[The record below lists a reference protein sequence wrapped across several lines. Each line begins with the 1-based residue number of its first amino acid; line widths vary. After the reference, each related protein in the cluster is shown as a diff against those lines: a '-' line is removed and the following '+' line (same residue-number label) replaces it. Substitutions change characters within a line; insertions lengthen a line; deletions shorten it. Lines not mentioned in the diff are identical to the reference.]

1 MAKIVSPGPVDA
13 FSISLINKPQR
24 LIPSSVN
31 FFSSFVLYPSQSL
44 KTPRFLITG
53 CNGQLGF
60 ELHRALAPLGEVVAF
75 ARDACDLSSPDSIRA
90 AVRAAKPDVIFNAGA
105 YTAVDKAESEPDLAH
120 SINAVAPGIIGEEAA
135 KIGALVIH
143 YSTDYVFD
151 GSKSSA
157 YLETDIPNP
166 LGVYGMTKLAGEQ
179 ALAASGAMHLIFR
192 TSWVYGLH
200 GKNFIKTIL
209 RLASERAELKIVA
222 DQFGAPTGAAL
233 LADVSAHVAAR
244 YLREGADSFPFGL
257 YHLVAS
263 GETSWH
269 GFAQHVASKA
279 TAADWI
285 LQATAERILPITTPE
300 YPTPAARPAN
310 SRLNT
315 SKFVEAFGIQLPDW
329 RIGVDQVM
337 DKLVQG

>member
-1 MAKIVSPGPVDA
+1 MVHSH
-13 FSISLINKPQR
+13 
-24 LIPSSVN
+24 
-31 FFSSFVLYPSQSL
+31 SL

-53 CNGQLGF
+53 ANGQLGF
-60 ELHRALAPLGEVVAF
+60 ELQRALAPLVEVVAF
-75 ARDACDLSSPDSIRA
+75 ARADCDLSDPDSIRS
-90 AVRAAKPDVIFNAGA
+90 AVRAAKPDVILNAGS
-105 YTAVDKAESEPDLAH
+105 YTAVDKAESEPDLACA
-120 SINAVAPGIIGEEAA
+120 INATATGVIGEEAA
-135 KIGALVIH
+135 KLGVLVIH

-151 GSKSSA
+151 GTKAEA

-192 TSWVYGLH
+192 TSWVYGLN

-209 RLASERAELKIVA
+209 RLASERSELKIVA

-269 GFAQHVASKA
+269 ELARHVVAKA
-279 TAADWI
+279 TTADWK
-285 LQATAERILPITTPE
+285 LQATPDRILPITTSQ

-315 SKFVEAFGIQLPDW
+315 SKFSEAFGLQLPDW

>member
-1 MAKIVSPGPVDA
+1 M
-13 FSISLINKPQR
+13 
-24 LIPSSVN
+24 
-31 FFSSFVLYPSQSL
+31 LYPFQPL

-53 CNGQLGF
+53 ANGQLGF
-60 ELHRALAPLGEVVAF
+60 ELQRALAPLGEVVAF
-75 ARDACDLSSPDSIRA
+75 ARDACDLSNPDSIRA
-90 AVRAAKPDVIFNAGA
+90 AVRSAKPDVIFNAGA

-120 SINAVAPGIIGEEAA
+120 AINAFAPGIIGEEAA
-135 KIGALVIH
+135 RMGALVIH
-143 YSTDYVFD
+143 YSSDYVFD
-151 GSKSSA
+151 GTNAES

-166 LGVYGMTKLAGEQ
+166 LCVYGMTKLAGEQ
-179 ALAASGAMHLIFR
+179 AIAISGAMYLIFR
-192 TSWVYGLH
+192 TSWVYGLN

-269 GFAQHVASKA
+269 ELARHVVAKA
-279 TAADWI
+279 TAADWK
-285 LQATAERILPITTPE
+285 LQATPDCILPITTSQ

-315 SKFVEAFGIQLPDW
+315 SKFVEAFGIQLPEW
-329 RIGVDQVM
+329 THGVDQVM
-337 DKLVQG
+337 DVLVQG